1 MQKCYNC
8 GKEVDDNVLICPE
21 CGALVR
27 RFTKPA
33 QQIPEPENV
42 PPRSAAYPGAYE
54 TPAQESRRERVWLD
68 AAGKPHLNGALCFW
82 LIVCAVFTAY
92 LVVAFGCV
100 LLVYH
105 AQSYFIETLESFP
118 EFSDMLKLLDV
129 MLESVEA
136 YYAFYVVC
144 RKTRGTCMVFDLE
157 APDRLLCCRGRMRAF
172 VHCKP
177 PLRRQP
183 ARHFIRTRYAHHLPL
198 FKERLAEAPAISR
211 PSKIPAHL
219 Q

>member
-27 RFTKPA
+27 RYTKPA

-92 LVVAFGCV
+92 LVFAFGCV

-129 MLESVEA
+129 MLESVET
-136 YYAFYVVC
+136 YYAFYIAVPVLFAGKLAGLVWFLISK
-144 RKTRGTCMVFDLE
+144 RRI
-157 APDRLLCCRGRMRAF
+157 AF
-172 VHCKP
+172 YV
-177 PLRRQP
+177 
-183 ARHFIRTRYAHHLPL
+183 AAG
-198 FKERLAEAPAISR
+198 A
-211 PSKIPAHL
+211 
-219 Q
+219 

>member
-27 RFTKPA
+27 RYTKPA

-42 PPRSAAYPGAYE
+42 PPRSAVYPGGYE
-54 TPAQESRRERVWLD
+54 TPAQESLRERVWLD

-105 AQSYFIETLESFP
+105 AQSYFVEVLETFP

-136 YYAFYVVC
+136 YYAFYVAVPILFAGKLAGLVWFWISKRRIAFYIAAGAC
-144 RKTRGTCMVFDLE
+144 
-157 APDRLLCCRGRMRAF
+157 ALLCIASLLFGGSLRAILYALDMLITF
-172 VHCKP
+172 LF
-177 PLRRQP
+177 LRKDWQKLR
-183 ARHFIRTRYAHHLPL
+183 
-198 FKERLAEAPAISR
+198 S
-211 PSKIPAHL
+211 
-219 Q
+219 

>member
-27 RFTKPA
+27 RYTKPA
-33 QQIPEPENV
+33 QEIPESNMEAPH
-42 PPRSAAYPGAYE
+42 SAYSGAYE

-136 YYAFYVVC
+136 YYAFYIAAGAC
-144 RKTRGTCMVFDLE
+144 
-157 APDRLLCCRGRMRAF
+157 ALLCIASLLFGGSLRAILYALDMLITF
-172 VHCKP
+172 LF
-177 PLRRQP
+177 LRKDWQK
-183 ARHFIRTRYAHHLPL
+183 L
-198 FKERLAEAPAISR
+198 R
-211 PSKIPAHL
+211 P
-219 Q
+219 

>member
-27 RFTKPA
+27 RYTKPA

-42 PPRSAAYPGAYE
+42 PPRSAAHPGAYK

-92 LVVAFGCV
+92 LVFAFG
-100 LLVYH
+100 
-105 AQSYFIETLESFP
+105 
-118 EFSDMLKLLDV
+118 
-129 MLESVEA
+129 
-136 YYAFYVVC
+136 
-144 RKTRGTCMVFDLE
+144 
-157 APDRLLCCRGRMRAF
+157 
-172 VHCKP
+172 
-177 PLRRQP
+177 
-183 ARHFIRTRYAHHLPL
+183 
-198 FKERLAEAPAISR
+198 
-211 PSKIPAHL
+211 
-219 Q
+219 

>member
-1 MQKCYNC
+1 MQICYNC

-27 RFTKPA
+27 RYTKPA

-92 LVVAFGCV
+92 LVFAFGCV

-129 MLESVEA
+129 MLESVET
-136 YYAFYVVC
+136 YYAFYVAVPVLFAGKLCALQASSSAAVC
-144 RKTRGTCMVFDLE
+144 GRFYTRSICSSRSSSCAKTGRSSGHKPSQRNSR
-157 APDRLLCCRGRMRAF
+157 APSVGGA
-172 VHCKP
+172 
-177 PLRRQP
+177 
-183 ARHFIRTRYAHHLPL
+183 AHEPEC
-198 FKERLAEAPAISR
+198 FTADIC
-211 PSKIPAHL
+211 
-219 Q
+219 